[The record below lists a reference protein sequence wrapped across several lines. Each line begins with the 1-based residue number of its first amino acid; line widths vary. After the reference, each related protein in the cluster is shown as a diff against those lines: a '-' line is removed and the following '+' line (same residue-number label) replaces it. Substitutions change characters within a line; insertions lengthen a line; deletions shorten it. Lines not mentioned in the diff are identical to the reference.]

1 VDIQKEENALE
12 FTKSEALTFGLELEF
27 QIVNEATGRLSPSSL
42 EIWKGLADREDVARF
57 SLEATLSTMEINSSV
72 HTTADAMAE
81 EVHTLTT
88 HIQKVAREAGLN
100 IRGGGTQMSQFWNER
115 IMAPTDRARELETKF
130 GFLPKRFST
139 YGMHVHIG
147 MTSGDEAIRVGN
159 LLQCI
164 CPLFIAMSAA
174 SPFLQLADTGFAA
187 ARPLETLMYP
197 HGGPMPELRDWAHF
211 EEVAEELFSTQLAST
226 LKDIYWD
233 VRPKP
238 EFGTVEI
245 RVFDTP
251 LSIKKAVA
259 LAAFARVCASLALD
273 GLLKVSTKDVLTSAQ
288 RVSRFLACRDGM
300 GATLFNPFLG
310 EWMPARAWLEQIFGM
325 AAQQPIYAIDTAQLD
340 FLQTTMRG
348 TEDHETM
355 RLAWASIQGSSPNPE
370 ERDWILPRYSSVL
383 SQMLN

>member
-1 VDIQKEENALE
+1 ME

-42 EIWKGLADREDVARF
+42 AIWNALSEREDLARF

-72 HTTADAMAE
+72 HTSADAMFAQ
-81 EVHTLTT
+81 VHALAV
-88 HIQKVAREAGLN
+88 HIRQIAKAAGLD
-100 IRGGGTQMSQFWNER
+100 IRGGGTQIAQFWNDR
-115 IMAPTDRARELETKF
+115 VMAPTPRAKELESKF

-147 MTSGDEAIRVGN
+147 MPTGDDAIRVAN
-159 LLQCI
+159 VLQALSPLL
-164 CPLFIAMSAA
+164 IAMTAA
-174 SPFLQLADTGFAA
+174 SPYLQLSDTGFAA

-211 EEVAEELFSTQLAST
+211 EEVTEELFSTDLASS

-251 LSIKKAVA
+251 LCVKKAVA
-259 LAAFARVCASLALD
+259 MAAFSRACASLALH
-273 GLLKVSTKDVLTSAQ
+273 GQLRMASKTQPASAQ
-288 RVSRFLACRDGM
+288 RVSRFLACKEGM
-300 GATLFNPFLG
+300 GAVLYNPIAG
-310 EWMPARAWLEQIFGM
+310 EWVPARQWMGQIFEM
-325 AAQQPIYAIDTAQLD
+325 LKHQPTYAVDISQLKFLENLMREQQ
-340 FLQTTMRG
+340 
-348 TEDHETM
+348 DHETM
-355 RLAWASIQGSSPNPE
+355 RTAWTEVQANNPNPE
-370 ERDWILPRYSSVL
+370 DIAWSLPKYSSEICKL
-383 SQMLN
+383 LT